1 MGYTPSVSLTIKGEY
16 QCLNIAIKRDRMTNS
31 NSQNP
36 QKSATLPP
44 QTKLIKTYYDLMD
57 LHPSASNITI
67 RRTYRQL
74 SKKYHP
80 DTTQL
85 PTQVATTKFQKL
97 NEAYAT
103 LSSPEKRSLY
113 DLKIG
118 YSRINV
124 IQAPNWSEPERG
136 WSKTAYLDPTDRPLS
151 SGEIFVLVL
160 LGLTFGGCILL
171 VTAIAYLQSS

>member
-1 MGYTPSVSLTIKGEY
+1 MVNP
-16 QCLNIAIKRDRMTNS
+16 
-31 NSQNP
+31 NSQHSQP
-36 QKSATLPP
+36 KSATLPS

-57 LHPSASNITI
+57 LHPSASTIAI

-74 SKKYHP
+74 SKEYHP
-80 DTTQL
+80 DTTKL
-85 PTQVATTKFQKL
+85 PANIATAKFQKL

-118 YSRINV
+118 YSRLNV
-124 IQAPNWSEPERG
+124 IQAPSWSEPDREK
-136 WSKTAYLDPTDRPLS
+136 WSRTAYLDPTDRPLS

-160 LGLTFGGCILL
+160 LGLTFIGCIFL
-171 VTAIAYLQSS
+171 VIAIAYFRR

>member
-1 MGYTPSVSLTIKGEY
+1 MVNP
-16 QCLNIAIKRDRMTNS
+16 NS
-31 NSQNP
+31 NRQR
-36 QKSATLPP
+36 ATTLPP
-44 QTKLIKTYYDLMD
+44 QVKLIDTHYGLMG
-57 LHPSASNITI
+57 LHPSASSIAI

-80 DTTQL
+80 DTTEL
-85 PTQVATTKFQKL
+85 PTNVATAKFQRL
-97 NEAYAT
+97 NEAYAI

-124 IQAPNWSEPERG
+124 IQAPKWSEPNSESY
-136 WSKTAYLDPTDRPLS
+136 SKTAYLDPTDRPLS

-160 LGLTFGGCILL
+160 LGLTFAGCLIL
-171 VTAIAYLQSS
+171 VAVVSYLRG